1 MRSRS
6 CNAPRRTTACRRLPS
21 EGRLGTGGPRDARRP
36 RSGYPSDTAHHGRPH
51 HRVDPDRQLVLV
63 VDDRVVTRTFDAS
76 SGNGETDQG
85 LGRTQRAYAPT
96 GDLTVIRQ
104 IDAMHESTL
113 GLGSMY
119 RSKYFYR
126 GWAVRG
132 SGHIPPWP
140 ASHGRVRVSNAAIS
154 WVCDVWGAPT
164 GTGVLV
170 Y

>member
-1 MRSRS
+1 MTRGALEAGTR
-6 CNAPRRTTACRRLPS
+6 PTPRTTV
-21 EGRLGTGGPRDARRP
+21 GRTTESTRTGSSSSSSTTGSSP
-36 RSGYPSDTAHHGRPH
+36 
-51 HRVDPDRQLVLV
+51 
-63 VDDRVVTRTFDAS
+63 RTFDAS